1 MSLSSKVIRVSEA
14 IVINRYDNGWMLEIA
29 GRNKKQDW
37 ITTKTICNTEQE
49 VLELIKEYNAM
60 PLDQ

>member
-49 VLELIKEYNAM
+49 VLELIKEYNALN
-60 PLDQ
+60 LDN